1 VPCSDGSCR
10 VAKTDLNRLKCCI
23 IASQKTDQ
31 EGSTGVVGLSVAE
44 ANFRTSSRET
54 RMSFFFLRQFRL
66 KIGAFNFCKVMF

>member
-1 VPCSDGSCR
+1 MQCNDGSCI
-10 VAKTDLNRLKCCI
+10 VAKTDLSQLKFCI

-31 EGSTGVVGLSVAE
+31 EGNTGVVGLSVAE

-54 RMSFFFLRQFRL
+54 RVSFARQLRL

>member
-1 VPCSDGSCR
+1 MPCNDGSCR
-10 VAKTDLNRLKCCI
+10 VAKTDLNQLKCCI

-54 RMSFFFLRQFRL
+54 RMSFFSQFRL